1 MVSKEKEQEDNN
13 PFRLLQLLSR
23 HNPQKEGNLLSRA
36 LQRKL
41 GNPPDVQNRD
51 PQEEGN
57 PQKHQQKYPLKNQ
70 RREPN
75 LNREEVNPPVV
86 LNRNPRVP
94 KKRVP
99 KKRAPRNRNPRKEVE

>member
-13 PFRLLQLLSR
+13 PFRLLLPSAALPRKLLSR

-51 PQEEGN
+51 PPEEGN
-57 PQKHQQKYPLKNQ
+57 PQKHQQKHPLKSQ

-75 LNREEVNPPVV
+75 LNREEGNPPVV
-86 LNRNPRVP
+86 LNRNP
-94 KKRVP
+94 
-99 KKRAPRNRNPRKEVE
+99 